1 MATLP
6 RGITAVS
13 WKNSTKSKEKIVKY
27 RVRVQKKVDD
37 QQVKLDSLFDTL
49 QQAVDELNNFKSKAG
64 SYFLST
70 IDKLKEEERKKV
82 NEFLVAPPIS
92 VYISKYITE
101 KIDTRKNE
109 TQTQQRNTAVIKSFF
124 KTILKTKIPNRH
136 YSTTEPLL
144 QAGGML
150 ALIANNTLSQ
160 AEEKKEFGAFK
171 VQEISYIE
179 INDYIKERLK
189 TVKKI
194 SVTRELSFIK
204 KVFNEL
210 KYYDKSFFSLKNPV
224 LFYDKGLLANSDISS
239 KNSYRLS
246 TEDKD
251 ILFGALHKYSNWEL
265 KAISLLS
272 YYCGFSRSEIV
283 PLTWEQVNLAENY
296 VQLYQKKSGQPRK
309 VYILKE
315 AKEIFENMPKTNG
328 DRLFSYGVLGFSGS
342 FDKLVEKLGLRKKGF
357 RFHFFRRE
365 AISNLVFNLSQAT
378 GSTGQDFSI
387 LISEILG
394 IENIASL
401 ERNHINQLSPTEIA
415 SQNQVMKSVGH
426 SNKKTTKR
434 YSRIKIR

>member
-27 RVRVQKKVDD
+27 RVRVQKKVDG

-70 IDKLKEEERKKV
+70 LDKHKEEERKKV

-92 VYISKYITE
+92 VYIRRYIAE
-101 KIDTRKNE
+101 KIDTRKKE

-136 YSTTEPLL
+136 HSTTAPLL

-150 ALIANNTLSQ
+150 ALIANNTLSK
-160 AEEKKEFGAFK
+160 AEEKKEFGTFK

-204 KVFNEL
+204 KLFNEL
-210 KYYDKSFFSLKNPV
+210 KYYDQSFFSLQNPV
-224 LFYDKGLLANSDISS
+224 LFYDKSLLVNSDIAS

-251 ILFGALHKYSNWEL
+251 ILFKALDTYSNWEL

-272 YYCGFSRSEIV
+272 YYCGFRRSEIV
-283 PLTWEQVNLAENY
+283 PLTWAQVNLAENY
-296 VQLYQKKSGQPRK
+296 VQLYQTKSGQPRK

-342 FDKLVEKLGLRKKGF
+342 FDKLIDKLGLRKKGF

-401 ERNHINQLSPTEIA
+401 ERNHINQLPPTEMT
-415 SQNQVMKSVGH
+415 SQNQIMKSVGH
-426 SNKKTTKR
+426 SNKQTTKR
-434 YSRIKIR
+434 YSKIKIR

>member
-27 RVRVQKKVDD
+27 RVRVQKKVDG
-37 QQVKLDSLFDTL
+37 QQIKLDSLFDTI

-70 IDKLKEEERKKV
+70 LDKHKEEGKKV
-82 NEFLVAPPIS
+82 SEFLIAPPIS
-92 VYISKYITE
+92 VYIKRYIEE
-101 KIDTRKNE
+101 KIDTRKKD
-109 TQTQQRNTAVIKSFF
+109 TQTQRRNTEVIKSFF
-124 KTILKTKIPNRH
+124 KTISKTKIPNRH
-136 YSTTEPLL
+136 NSITSPLL

-160 AEEKKEFGAFK
+160 TEEKKEFGRFK
-171 VQEISYIE
+171 VQEISCIE

-194 SVTRELSFIK
+194 SVARELSFIK
-204 KVFNEL
+204 KLFDEL
-210 KYYDKSFFSLKNPV
+210 KYYDKSFFNSHNPV
-224 LFYDKGLLANSDISS
+224 LSYDKSLLINSDIAS

-251 ILFGALHKYSNWEL
+251 ILFDALDKYSNWEL

-272 YYCGFSRSEIV
+272 YYCGFRRSEIV
-283 PLTWEQVNLAENY
+283 PLTWDQVNLAENY
-296 VQLYQKKSGQPRK
+296 VQLDQTKSGQSRK

-315 AKEIFENMPKTNG
+315 AKEIFENMPKING

-342 FDKLVEKLGLRKKGF
+342 FDKLIEKLGLRKKGF

-394 IENIASL
+394 IENIA
-401 ERNHINQLSPTEIA
+401 
-415 SQNQVMKSVGH
+415 
-426 SNKKTTKR
+426 
-434 YSRIKIR
+434 